1 MTKEIINKTE
11 RRPMKQEKM
20 PSNHIYNKGLISK
33 IWKELIYLN
42 NKTNTPVKQWGRG
55 GEQTFFQRRH
65 KGNWHMKRCSTSL
78 IIRDS
83 QVKTTMWHHLISV
96 RMAVIIKA
104 RNSKRWWWGW
114 GEKGQLVHCW
124 WECKVPQPL
133 WKSVWRFLKKLRTEL
148 PHEPATPLLGF

>member
-1 MTKEIINKTE
+1 MALSLAMISWIEHHNIRENKLDSVKIKSLGVSKDPFKTVK
-11 RRPMKQEKM
+11 RQARSIRDKILA
-20 PSNHIYNKGLISK
+20 NHIYNKGLISK

-104 RNSKRWWWGW
+104 RNSKRWW
-114 GEKGQLVHCW
+114 
-124 WECKVPQPL
+124 
-133 WKSVWRFLKKLRTEL
+133 
-148 PHEPATPLLGF
+148 